1 MVVDSDLCT
10 KGLNIA
16 CGHVG
21 NFIDGQRILWNRT
34 MATRGK
40 ATGLEL
46 RVGVCISLCI
56 EARIICFSC

>member
-16 CGHVG
+16 CGHGG

-40 ATGLEL
+40 ATGLEFKGGS
-46 RVGVCISLCI
+46 VH
-56 EARIICFSC
+56 